1 MLSWNSGICAN
12 SCGAGVN
19 LKCQFSIICYL
30 SVYRFNCIES
40 KVLRVKTCGTW
51 LNILSV
57 NEPMRIYFDSAT
69 CSASSI

>member
-1 MLSWNSGICAN
+1 MLSWNRVISAN

-19 LKCQFSIICYL
+19 WKCQFRIICYL

-51 LNILSV
+51 
-57 NEPMRIYFDSAT
+57 
-69 CSASSI
+69 

>member
-1 MLSWNSGICAN
+1 MLSWNRVISAN

-19 LKCQFSIICYL
+19 LKCQFRIICYL

-57 NEPMRIYFDSAT
+57 NEPMCIYFDSTTYSA
-69 CSASSI
+69 CSI